1 MGWENT
7 MIVCSS
13 TLLECPTLLW
23 SPAMAGVGL
32 STPQGVSIACFPWKL
47 TILHGSAA
55 TSACP
60 SFPHF
65 HGPCCTS
72 LCAPGPMPHVMHWHS
87 LPPSFSCSSGEWP
100 FLWEFLPPPPV
111 IPFGCILSP
120 ELLLHVLPHTHLS
133 CTFWFLLLAAKPPW
147 ELNEWSRYLLAL
159 GERWERR
166 RGHGGREIAGLVSKQ
181 SDSPLTVGFQLG
193 FLVP

>member
-55 TSACP
+55 TSTCP

-72 LCAPGPMPHVMHWHS
+72 LCAPGPMPHLMHWHS

-100 FLWEFLPPPPV
+100 FLWEFLPPP
-111 IPFGCILSP
+111 
-120 ELLLHVLPHTHLS
+120 LLQSFP
-133 CTFWFLLLAAKPPW
+133 LAASFP
-147 ELNEWSRYLLAL
+147 LSSCFMYFLTLIYLVHFDFCYLLPNL
-159 GERWERR
+159 
-166 RGHGGREIAGLVSKQ
+166 HGN
-181 SDSPLTVGFQLG
+181 
-193 FLVP
+193 